1 MARKTTTKPR
11 KTSKV
16 TDGDDDRAPTRDI
29 WKGSITFGLVEIP
42 VALVSAEKPGGF
54 SLTYLDR
61 RDFSPVGYRRYNKST
76 EEDVPWS
83 EIVRGYEYAKGEYVV
98 LGKNDLQ
105 RANPALTQTISIE
118 QFVEASE
125 IELIYFEKPY
135 YLEPLKANSK
145 SYTLLRETLR
155 KTGKVGIA
163 RVAVRTR
170 EHVAVVGVRENALV
184 LYLLRFANEVRPP
197 KILDNMASKG
207 RAATVSAKEIQMAER
222 LVEDLT
228 SPWEPEAYKDDY
240 VDDVKKLVQEKV
252 DAGEVH
258 ALDDKPLEQPKRQ
271 RGEIIDLMPLL
282 RKSVEAAQ
290 NGALRGKAGKK
301 KTARRRSA

>member
-11 KTSKV
+11 RTSKDS
-16 TDGDDDRAPTRDI
+16 DGDDERGSTRDI

-61 RDFSPVGYRRYNKST
+61 RDFSPVGYKRYNKST
-76 EEDVPWS
+76 EKDVPWS

-105 RANPALTQTISIE
+105 RANPALTQTINIE
-118 QFVEASE
+118 QFVDASE
-125 IELIYFEKPY
+125 IEVIFFEKPY

-145 SYTLLRETLR
+145 SYALLRETLR

-184 LYLLRFANEVRPP
+184 LYLLRFADEIRPP
-197 KILDNMASKG
+197 KALENVGGKG
-207 RAATVSAKEIQMAER
+207 RAAVTPKEIQMAER

-240 VDDVKKLVQEKV
+240 VDDVKKLVKKKIE
-252 DAGEVH
+252 AGEVH
-258 ALDDKPLEQPKRQ
+258 ALDDKPLERPKQQ

-290 NGALRGKAGKK
+290 GGGSRGKTVRK
-301 KTARRRSA
+301 KTASRRSA